1 MLPTTKNDKAKTPGR
16 IGLTSLKPPLS
27 SIKKPAVP
35 NRCNSFITPSAKKAS
50 VSRSRYTDL
59 GDLAAL
65 SNFNQFEAP
74 NESLMPP
81 KESLMAPKESID
93 NHTFN
98 IMNMSCSTE
107 VDGPTPSVS
116 RFGSTTNLAN
126 IQATPAVSFSP
137 LMRRIEE
144 TIDKKLSMFM
154 ESFRNQTTTDIE
166 KTAVVH
172 QQMKDAVMNGIEEV
186 RKSLDQSIFEI
197 TSDPVNSTITHK
209 LPSPRNATHARRTN
223 RRLMTVELTNDS
235 PIRPVE
241 EIKENEIQVFTASSP
256 DDNKAAIQPTRRS
269 TRISDMRNVIQNKS
283 NKAVK
288 VEETISRNVKRQ
300 GVKNQIVA
308 SYYGQSN
315 KNITKVTKHDHK
327 VAIMEMLNTGSVK
340 DLQLLPTI
348 GAKTAYQIVS
358 YRMVKGKFK
367 TLNEVK
373 KALMMKDKAWEKFL
387 EVN

>member
-16 IGLTSLKPPLS
+16 LGLSSLKPPLS
-27 SIKKPAVP
+27 TIKKPAAP

-50 VSRSRYTDL
+50 ISKSRYTDL

-65 SNFNQFEAP
+65 SNFNQFQAP
-74 NESLMPP
+74 NES
-81 KESLMAPKESID
+81 SMAPKESID

-126 IQATPAVSFSP
+126 LQQTTPVVSFSP
-137 LMRRIEE
+137 LMKRIEE

-166 KTAVVH
+166 TTAVVH
-172 QQMKDAVMNGIEEV
+172 QQMKNAVMNGIEEV
-186 RKSLDQSIFEI
+186 RKSLDQSVFEI
-197 TSDPVNSTITHK
+197 TSDPINSTITQK
-209 LPSPRNATHARRTN
+209 LPSPQNAKHARRTN

-235 PIRPVE
+235 PIKPVE
-241 EIKENEIQVFTASSP
+241 ENKENEIQVFTANSP
-256 DDNKAAIQPTRRS
+256 LDNKTAIRPTRRS

-288 VEETISRNVKRQ
+288 IEEKVSRTVKRQ
-300 GVKNQIVA
+300 VVKNRIVA
-308 SYYGQSN
+308 SYYGQSTE
-315 KNITKVTKHDHK
+315 NITKVTKHDHK
-327 VAIMEMLNTGSVK
+327 AAIMEMLNTGSVK

-358 YRMVKGKFK
+358 YRMVKGKYK

-387 EVN
+387 EVILHF